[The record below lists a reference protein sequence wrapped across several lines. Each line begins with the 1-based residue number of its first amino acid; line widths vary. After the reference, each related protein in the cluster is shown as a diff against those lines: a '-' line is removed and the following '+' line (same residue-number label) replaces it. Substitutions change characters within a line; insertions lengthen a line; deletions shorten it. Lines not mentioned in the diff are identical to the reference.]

1 MKNNQNA
8 TIHSK
13 FTSLFD
19 KGWNTNTSRL
29 RTKHADDRY
38 YLYISKSYFYDLICF
53 FVGHM
58 ILRIPGMVKAMIQ
71 DDSQD

>member
-38 YLYISKSYFYDLICF
+38 YLYIS
-53 FVGHM
+53 
-58 ILRIPGMVKAMIQ
+58 
-71 DDSQD
+71 